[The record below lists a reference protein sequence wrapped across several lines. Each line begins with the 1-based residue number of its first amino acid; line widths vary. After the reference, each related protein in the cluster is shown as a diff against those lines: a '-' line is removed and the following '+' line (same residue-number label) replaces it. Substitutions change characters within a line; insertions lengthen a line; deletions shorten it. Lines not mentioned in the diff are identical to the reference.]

1 MELVLGPF
9 DGYYAA
15 VRVRRSGAKVQA
27 SYKVCVT
34 PPADYRTA
42 PSLRHRRVEG
52 LFESL
57 EEGCDI
63 AEQLARLH
71 IAGLSGS
78 KPENLAAENHAGP
91 AEAQNSLDHYPA
103 SDGWGTMYSPTEPA
117 ALSPMDK
124 PAQPCSL
131 YAPTEPAPL
140 LFPIRR

>member
-27 SYKVCVT
+27 SYKICVT

-42 PSLRHRRVEG
+42 PSVRHRRVEG

-71 IAGLSGS
+71 IAGLS
-78 KPENLAAENHAGP
+78 KPGNLTVENHAAP
-91 AEAQNSLDHYPA
+91 AGAQNSLDHYPT

-117 ALSPMDK
+117 ALYPMGE

-140 LFPIRR
+140 FPIRR